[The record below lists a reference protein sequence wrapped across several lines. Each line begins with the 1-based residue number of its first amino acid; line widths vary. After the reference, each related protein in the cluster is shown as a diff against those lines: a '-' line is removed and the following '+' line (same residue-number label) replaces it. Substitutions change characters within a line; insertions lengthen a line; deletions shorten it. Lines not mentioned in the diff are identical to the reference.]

1 MDVTQKIQPR
11 INAIN
16 RPFWEAC
23 NDDRLLIQRCEASA
37 CGQWTYFPR
46 VCCPHCG
53 GGLRWTQASGEG
65 TVKSFTVIR
74 RPQHPSFLPD
84 VPYYFI
90 AVELKEGPLIY
101 SRLHHAYCS
110 DLAPLNQPVK
120 VTFVEHG
127 PKQKLPFF
135 VLLGAESAQSA

>member
-23 NDDRLLIQRCEASA
+23 NDERLLIQRCEVPA

-53 GGLRWTQASGEG
+53 GDLRWTQASGEG
-65 TVKSFTVIR
+65 TVRSFTVIR
-74 RPQHPSFLPD
+74 RPQHPSFLSE

-90 AVELKEGPLIY
+90 AVQLSEGPTIY
-101 SRLHHAYCS
+101 SRLHHPYVADRS
-110 DLAPLNQPVK
+110 LMNQPVR
-120 VTFVEHG
+120 VTFVPHG
-127 PKQKLPFF
+127 ANQKLPYF
-135 VLLGAESAQSA
+135 VLPGAESA